1 MTAILVLSVLGGW
14 FFWINRQQ
22 PVETEEEG
30 IAWYQNDSLLW
41 AQLAESIED
50 AKQLDSTKISN
61 QLMPIKKDYPGQ
73 EWANFD
79 GKDMVLMV
87 TLVDSS
93 RLARF
98 FGRDDVYQIDREL
111 GTWASLPLD
120 WKNRAAEYEGLDSV
134 AAHMR
139 MVQMYGLSPDCD
151 YNIMVQF
158 YADPAGIFRPS
169 HDPDITTTS
178 TSLEFPTWCL
188 DVKPLGIDRRGDPP
202 CSCKSRLN
210 GLSHLVQSNDE
221 DDLLRS
227 PCDGG
232 HPISVPVDVHDNT
245 ILGDGIGTGQINVCR
260 ESPEIHGLRFLW
272 ILCQVTVE
280 HFQCAT
286 LPEDIRNAKVSD
298 SH

>member
-1 MTAILVLSVLGGW
+1 MKKTIMTAILVLLVVLGGW
-14 FFWINRQQ
+14 FLWSNRQQ

-41 AQLAESIED
+41 AQLGEAIED

-79 GKDMVLMV
+79 GKDMVLLV

-120 WKNRAAEYEGLDSV
+120 WKNRAAEYEGLDSIG
-134 AAHMR
+134 AHMR

-178 TSLEFPTWCL
+178 TSLEFPAYADENYKVGETNFREWY
-188 DVKPLGIDRRGDPP
+188 
-202 CSCKSRLN
+202 RL
-210 GLSHLVQSNDE
+210 SVYSAYE
-221 DDLLRS
+221 DDTPL
-227 PCDGG
+227 PW
-232 HPISVPVDVHDNT
+232 T
-245 ILGDGIGTGQINVCR
+245 QLGYTYDWHKGAASYVGVSEYIVTHHTWIKVKSH
-260 ESPEIHGLRFLW
+260 ESEWEFIQNLS
-272 ILCQVTVE
+272 
-280 HFQCAT
+280 
-286 LPEDIRNAKVSD
+286 K
-298 SH
+298 